1 MKHIVILVDQLYCYG
16 GIERL
21 VAIKANYWAENFN
34 YKVTIISTEQK
45 QKPFAYALSDKV
57 RFIDLAI
64 NFDRNSSYFKSHNLL
79 KFFKNVKELNKELKF
94 LKPDFIIVASHIP
107 MTYCIN
113 FIKGGAK
120 TVKEFHFTK
129 WNSIANFKSKIESF
143 FLAKYDFLTV
153 LSKEEQQFYTT
164 DNTIVLANPLIEES
178 QLNDKYL
185 DIEKQNK
192 AIFLGRIAPV
202 KNIESLI
209 EIWSEFKKKYPNWI
223 LEIFG
228 DYNNEYG
235 LILKDKVVSLSLE
248 DCIIFKGEIK
258 NTMEVI
264 NQSKIMLLTSHQ
276 ECFPL
281 VVLESLSQGVPV
293 FSYDCPTGPRNILT
307 DGYDGRI
314 IENKNSEQFVKA
326 LEDFASNTIIQKKLA
341 EHALVTAQ
349 KYSLPNI
356 MEQWNDEIFKK

>member
-1 MKHIVILVDQLYCYG
+1 MKHIVILIDQLYCYG

-21 VAIKANYWAENFN
+21 VAIKANYWTEDFN
-34 YKVTIISTEQK
+34 YEVTIISTEQK

-57 RFIDLAI
+57 QFIDLAI

-79 KFFKNVKELNKELKF
+79 KFLKNIKELNKELKF

-107 MTYCIN
+107 ITYFIN

-129 WNSIANFKSKIESF
+129 WNNTANFKSKIESY
-143 FLAKYDFLTV
+143 FLAKYDFLAV

-178 QLNDKYL
+178 QLNDKDL

-209 EIWSEFKKKYPNWI
+209 EIWSEFIKKYPNWI

-228 DYNNEYG
+228 DYNNDYG
-235 LILKDKVVSLSLE
+235 LILKDKVSSLSL
-248 DCIIFKGEIK
+248 DNCIIFKGEIK
-258 NTMEVI
+258 NTMEAI

-281 VVLESLSQGVPV
+281 VILESLSQGVPV

-307 DGYDGRI
+307 DGYDSRI

-326 LEDFASNTIIQKKLA
+326 LEDFASNTIIQKKLG

-356 MEQWNDEIFKK
+356 MEQWNNEIFKK